1 MYSMDKQ
8 TSSNNLKMTANSATG
23 TWEMT
28 NIFNSSKMKE
38 KSALYEEGLYKSD
51 VCVCMC
57 IIELN
62 LLI

>member
-1 MYSMDKQ
+1 MDKQ

-38 KSALYEEGLYKSD
+38 KK
-51 VCVCMC
+51 C
-57 IIELN
+57 IV
-62 LLI
+62 